1 MIRSNAL
8 NGDEL
13 KKVTFEDGS
22 RLRSVGDDAFTVPD
36 GANQGGELDIEN
48 MAMPDLLRELERLG
62 K

>member
-22 RLRSVGDDAFTVPD
+22 RLRSVGDDAFAVPD
-36 GANQGGELDIEN
+36 GANQGGKLDIEN